1 MSPENGI
8 VNVDALRV
16 PGPAKYDLVGVDQ
29 KMRRN
34 IAFTMRPK
42 TVDFIGMKEVYIVEK
57 KITSKEGP
65 GPAAY
70 SFIEAFP
77 KDGKCYF
84 SKFSSSKF
92 AKIAHS

>member
-8 VNVDALRV
+8 INVDALKV
-16 PGPAKYDLVGVDQ
+16 PGPAKYNLVNVDD
-29 KMRRN
+29 KTRRK
-34 IAFTMRPK
+34 ISFTMRPK
-42 TVDFIGMKEVYIVEK
+42 TIDFICTKNNNSEK

-84 SKFSSSKF
+84 SKFNSSKF
-92 AKIAHS
+92 AKIALS